1 MKSTTRFSKNKKGI
15 ECLNCKQP
23 ISDNDNFC
31 SNCGQVND
39 ELPLSIKQFV
49 SEFFSGFF
57 SFDSRFFKTFRPL
70 LFKPGKVSKN
80 YVEGKRRRYVSP
92 FQLYLHIT
100 IVFFLLQG
108 LFSTIDEYGSL
119 GISSEKPTDVKLD
132 SIGNRDSIAETE
144 KDNLVKD
151 STSLDLPFIKVNDS
165 LTISNPDV
173 KNKDSTKTNT
183 IKQKLLFRIDSVFA
197 TTDILDKLKN
207 NSISKNEKD
216 SIYENIHKSIKNY
229 ISNQVN
235 DDAKNDTWNEIQEMS
250 TLGQDATDYIQQVFE
265 AKEVDYKVPENFT
278 LTLED
283 DAIRKIVGQKLF
295 KRVGQFLKYNKE
307 NKDATAIDA
316 IEDLGL
322 EKTQLNAFYYKM
334 AQNANEAKDNPEFG
348 KSYWKKI
355 VSKISIALFLLLPIF
370 TLFMSLLY
378 IRHKWNYTQH
388 LVFVFNVQTVFFLLL
403 IFFNLFDRVL
413 DTDTGTLIF
422 IPLFLFYLFKA
433 MRNFYEQ
440 HWFKTFI
447 KFILLNILYF
457 ILSLV
462 GLVIVSFVAFII

>member
-15 ECLNCKQP
+15 ECLNCQQP
-23 ISDNDNFC
+23 IADNDNFC
-31 SNCGQVND
+31 SHCGQVND
-39 ELPLSIKQFV
+39 ELPLSIKQFI

-57 SFDSRFFKTFRPL
+57 SFDSRFFKTFVPL
-70 LFKPGKVSKN
+70 LFKPGKVSKD

-100 IVFFLLQG
+100 IIFFLLQG
-108 LFSTIDEYGSL
+108 LYSTIDEYSSL
-119 GISSEKPTDVKLD
+119 GISSKKSAKADLD
-132 SIGNRDSIAETE
+132 SIPTIDSIA
-144 KDNLVKD
+144 KNDYLIKD
-151 STSLDLPFIKVNDS
+151 STSSNLPLFKAKDS
-165 LTISNPDV
+165 LEISNPESL
-173 KNKDSTKTNT
+173 KKDTTTTNT
-183 IKQKLLFRIDSVFA
+183 IKQNLLFRIDSIFA
-197 TTDILDKLKN
+197 NTDILEKLKN
-207 NSISKNEKD
+207 DSISKDEKD
-216 SIYENIHKSIKNY
+216 SIYQNIHKSIKKY
-229 ISNQVN
+229 ISYQVN
-235 DDAKNDTWNEIQEMS
+235 GDAKNDDWQEVQEMS
-250 TLGQDATDYIQQVFE
+250 ALGQEATNHIEQLFR
-265 AKEVDYKVPENFT
+265 AKEVDYEIPENFT

-283 DAIRKIVGQKLF
+283 DVIRKVVGQKLF
-295 KRVGQFLKYNKE
+295 NKISGFLKYNRE

-334 AQNANEAKDNPEFG
+334 AQNTNKAKDDPEFG

-403 IFFNLFDRVL
+403 IFFNIFDRVL
-413 DTDTGTLIF
+413 DTEAGILIF

-457 ILSLV
+457 TLSIV
-462 GLVIVSFVAFII
+462 GLVIVSFVAFIL